1 MQITVSGIDVIIEKK
16 NIKNMHLYV
25 KPPVGKV
32 SVSAPIAISEKAIE
46 NFIRLN
52 LGWIKKQQEKY
63 LNQPRKAERK
73 YVSGETYYIWNKQY
87 FLEFQPSK
95 KRYFKIEGNKL
106 ILGMKKDSTV
116 QQREKFVRKEYRRIL
131 VEQLFRL
138 IPKWEEI
145 TGLKC
150 ESWNTKYMLTK
161 WGSCNSFA
169 KRIWINLQIVEKP
182 LECLEYVVLHEL
194 IHLKVSNHGKDFTSE
209 LERFMPDWKERK
221 KSLNKHNLDYFKDYK
236 FEIP

>member
-1 MQITVSGIDVIIEKK
+1 M
-16 NIKNMHLYV
+16 
-25 KPPVGKV
+25 
-32 SVSAPIAISEKAIE
+32 SAPIAISEKSIE

-106 ILGMKKDSTV
+106 LLGMKKDSTV

-131 VEQLFRL
+131 VEQLFHL

>member
-1 MQITVSGIDVIIEKK
+1 MIGYLSI
-16 NIKNMHLYV
+16 
-25 KPPVGKV
+25 
-32 SVSAPIAISEKAIE
+32 
-46 NFIRLN
+46 LN
-52 LGWIKKQQEKY
+52 EMDDMLKKQQEKY

-106 ILGMKKDSTV
+106 LLGMKKDSTV

-131 VEQLFRL
+131 VEQLFHL